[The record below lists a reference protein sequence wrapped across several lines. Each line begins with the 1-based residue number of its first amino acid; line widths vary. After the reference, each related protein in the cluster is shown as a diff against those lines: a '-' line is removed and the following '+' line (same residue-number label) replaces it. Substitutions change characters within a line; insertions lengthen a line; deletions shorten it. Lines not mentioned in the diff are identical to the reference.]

1 MWSECLARDSDVK
14 EPYACGCSCN
24 NVKRKATTKNVIE
37 SSKRTLY
44 FFWFTVLF
52 CFMKVKRIVFLFVI
66 FAVFVCCIDLHW
78 RIRSRLIA
86 NLALLLVKKKTKTF
100 FLHLIF
106 ISLSLFHSLLNIHIH
121 TQDTRTRLVSTFVVS
136 LLWIFVFFFV
146 FFLCSFSCCS
156 QFFQFTGEKIYIYIF
171 VD

>member
-1 MWSECLARDSDVK
+1 
-14 EPYACGCSCN
+14 
-24 NVKRKATTKNVIE
+24 
-37 SSKRTLY
+37 
-44 FFWFTVLF
+44 
-52 CFMKVKRIVFLFVI
+52 MKVKRIVFLFVI

-136 LLWIFVFFFV
+136 LL
-146 FFLCSFSCCS
+146 
-156 QFFQFTGEKIYIYIF
+156 
-171 VD
+171 